1 MAQLRH
7 QTISNA
13 ERLLG
18 LVERYNLFHVK
29 TLCYNDVE
37 SVLAWIG
44 VNPDNFTFR
53 QNEDTVTV
61 LNNVITEHSLTTVG
75 VVSISDEPQLE
86 GKDRIVVYI
95 KRDSAPAT
103 VCSKYD
109 SIVLFRVIQCSMSAP
124 YSPELNKL
132 IRETQTVVHN
142 RRTPIF
148 PTFAS
153 ATLEDLQAMP
163 QQEHPVIDGCSNMSY
178 KTTTPRTAKVTIDKF
193 GRMYKPLSPT
203 EIGRR
208 WSIYANISGPTG
220 SKCEFDIEDL
230 VSRPDM
236 VLGRGGFGVTVKV
249 NDHLVAKT
257 NLFPEMVDWSVPFI
271 DNEFS
276 RYAHIASQ
284 VEEVMI
290 GVSIKHPNILR
301 TFGGFWCDMP
311 GYQLGGRAVIVMER
325 ALFSLQEFM
334 WRIQNTSVV
343 PMVELDT
350 LRGLEYLRSRT
361 IQHRDFTHRNVLVC
375 HQPDRKA
382 IPFAFKIS
390 DFGTSC
396 NFSTPDQPRGNR
408 TNMAPEVLWCLN
420 SATGSDIFSWYCV
433 MWELHSR
440 SPLFQYKG
448 SDQEYCK
455 MTYAANL
462 SDMVG
467 VYRPDDDETLDIR
480 YMRSI
485 SASFLQAKYK
495 HTRPSARTIRNKLS
509 AIGSKIVDK
518 AFVNMGVLCI
528 TLFPQERWSPST
540 LLNLRR
546 YQCLALDVKDAQS
559 PSTQMPLSVQVGN
572 YRSTDIIVAN
582 DCVPK
587 DLTTLVEERSA
598 TRFPVTVIGSDP
610 KVYYGIDLIRLAPD
624 LIQPYSWY
632 SSKVTELE
640 CLYKSKYS
648 KRKVAETD
656 NQSEVRPSKMAPG
669 VYVDR
674 PDMGTSNQHCPQQ
687 QLHPRPS
694 VIIDMKQ
701 TRKLTD
707 ELHPVQSKEAYGM
720 ENSVT
725 PDEGHVSRDVSLL
738 DLNNLEWSD
747 NLADILSCSNL
758 GDEIVNNGNC
768 NIASVG
774 DNSNKALDLTIG
786 QAGASV
792 NNLIVCPSQGPIIEA
807 SGEDASNPPRST
819 LATVKDIGDATQ
831 GRVNNMRGKMITA
844 LDLTKGQ
851 VGASVDN
858 RIVSQSKGTSTDA
871 SGEGSPKPPSSIPAT
886 EPAQDI
892 GDDIEDRVS
901 MRGKRIEGEINTT
914 MVILKSTNEK
924 EIARFKD
931 CVVIQ
936 SQSMT
941 QMHPLIFAG
950 PRDGLCKCSMSKD
963 VFIFQY
969 AQLFD
974 DCKQVFNWTVADSP
988 NSVYAFLLQV
998 FLTLKVALDTRL
1010 LPTHMTEWRYI
1021 LIGKGAVMI
1030 DIVPYLSRN
1039 FNKPSASMFSDQC
1052 KNLTSLCATMV
1063 AKHLPDSNLCKWL
1076 CNLSTGTSTSQVL
1089 TDSIEWLRQF
1099 NNGER
1104 TSPHLLTLLG
1114 RYFTFRD
1121 YTSEIPDWLTYLGEK
1136 EDARNRSCGKL
1147 LVYGEPQPYRGNQT
1161 AEGPGDTKLSTLV
1174 RNIVLRM
1181 RVKIFGSSR
1190 LEVTTLDCTQGLTK
1204 VTLNVSAL
1212 SGIARIDQLDRST
1225 ELLTD
1230 NGSCFTHDLVSQIE
1244 SKWAPVILFTKC
1256 KRQGPVQEFTLNYYK
1271 MTILMVLMSL
1281 EGSAVLSLRELFNGV
1296 TTFSVTEY

>member
-1 MAQLRH
+1 MDQLRN

-13 ERLLG
+13 ERLIG

-29 TLCYNDVE
+29 TLCYNDVQ
-37 SVLAWIG
+37 SVLVWLG
-44 VNPDNFTFR
+44 VKPEQFTFR

-75 VVSISDEPQLE
+75 VVSISDEPQLK
-86 GKDRIVVYI
+86 GKDRVVVYI
-95 KRDSAPAT
+95 KRHSAPAT
-103 VCSKYD
+103 MSCKYD
-109 SIVLFRVIQCSMSAP
+109 SIVLFRVIKCSVSAP
-124 YSPELNKL
+124 YSPRITSLM
-132 IRETQTVVHN
+132 RETRTSVQK

-153 ATLEDLQAMP
+153 ATLEDIEAMP
-163 QQEHPVIDGCSNMSY
+163 QQDHPVIDGCSTMSY

-193 GRMYKPLSPT
+193 GRIYKPLSPT
-203 EIGRR
+203 ANAHH
-208 WSIYANISGPTG
+208 WSIYANISGPRG
-220 SKCEFDIEDL
+220 SKCGFDIEDL

-236 VLGRGGFGVTVKV
+236 VLGRGGFGVTVQV

-301 TFGGFWCDMP
+301 TFGGFWCDIA
-311 GYQLGGRAVIVMER
+311 GYQLGGRAVVVMER

-334 WRIQNTSVV
+334 WRIQNASVV
-343 PMVELDT
+343 PLVELDT

-375 HQPDRKA
+375 HQPDRNT

-420 SATGSDIFSWYCV
+420 SAMGSDIFSWYCV
-433 MWELHSR
+433 MWELHSG

-448 SDQEYCK
+448 SDNEYCK

-467 VYRPDDDETLDIR
+467 VYRPDDNETLGIR
-480 YMRSI
+480 YMRSLN
-485 SASFLQAKYK
+485 ASSLQAKYK
-495 HTRPSARTIRNKLS
+495 HTRPSAGTIRNKLS
-509 AIGSKIVDK
+509 VIGSKIVDK
-518 AFVNMGVLCI
+518 AFVHMGVLCI

-540 LLNLRR
+540 LLNLKR
-546 YQCLALDVKDAQS
+546 YQCLAIDVKDAQT

-572 YRSTDIIVAN
+572 YRSTDMIVAN

-587 DLTTLVEERSA
+587 DLTKLVEERSA
-598 TRFPVTVIGSDP
+598 TQSPVTVIGSDP

-632 SSKVTELE
+632 SSKATELE
-640 CLYKSKYS
+640 SLYKSKYS

-656 NQSEVRPSKMAPG
+656 NRSGVRPAKMALG
-669 VYVDR
+669 VYVDN
-674 PDMGTSNQHCPQQ
+674 PDVGTSNQHCPQH
-687 QLHPRPS
+687 QLHPHPS
-694 VIIDMKQ
+694 VIIDVKQ
-701 TRKLTD
+701 AHKLTD

-720 ENSVT
+720 DNSVT
-725 PDEGHVSRDVSLL
+725 TDAGHMSRDVSLL

-747 NLADILSCSNL
+747 DLTEMLSCSNL

-774 DNSNKALDLTIG
+774 DSSDKALDLTIG

-792 NNLIVCPSQGPIIEA
+792 NNLIVSPSQGPITEA
-807 SGEDASNPPRST
+807 GGEDASNPPSNM
-819 LATVKDIGDATQ
+819 LAAVGDAIQ
-831 GRVNNMRGKMITA
+831 GRVNNMRGKMIKA
-844 LDLTKGQ
+844 LDLTIGQ
-851 VGASVDN
+851 AGASVDN
-858 RIVSQSKGTSTDA
+858 HIVSQCKGNSADA
-871 SGEGSPKPPSSIPAT
+871 SGEGTQKPPSSIPAT
-886 EPAQDI
+886 EPVQDI
-892 GDDIEDRVS
+892 GDDIEGRVS

-931 CVVIQ
+931 SVVIQ
-936 SQSMT
+936 SQSIT

-950 PRDGLCKCSMSKD
+950 PRHGLCKCSMRKD

-998 FLTLKVALDTRL
+998 FLTLKEALDMQL

-1039 FNKPSASMFSDQC
+1039 FNKPLASMFSDQC
-1052 KNLTSLCATMV
+1052 KNLTGLCTTMV
-1063 AKHLPDSNLCKWL
+1063 SKHLPDSNLCKWL

-1089 TDSIEWLRQF
+1089 TDSIGWLRQF
-1099 NNGER
+1099 NNDER
-1104 TSPHLLTLLG
+1104 TSPHLLTLIG

-1121 YTSEIPDWLTYLGEK
+1121 YTSEIPDWLTYLGEE
-1136 EDARNRSCGKL
+1136 EDARNKSSGKL

-1161 AEGPGDTKLSTLV
+1161 AEGLGDTKLSTLV

-1212 SGIARIDQLDRST
+1212 SGVVRIDQLDRSK
-1225 ELLTD
+1225 LLTD
-1230 NGSCFTHDLVSQIE
+1230 NGSCFTHDLVSHID

-1256 KRQGPVQEFTLNYYK
+1256 KRQGPVQEFTLDYYK
-1271 MTILMVLMSL
+1271 MTILMVLL
-1281 EGSAVLSLRELFNGV
+1281 NHEGSVLSLRELFNSV
-1296 TTFSVTEY
+1296 MTFSVTEY